1 MKKLAVI
8 LLFASAL
15 FSCVSKSAAD
25 KIQNE
30 KDSLATVV
38 LEKEAILSDVF
49 NSLNTIS
56 ENLDNIKSRENI
68 VTAGSQSELTPE
80 IKEKINADI
89 EAIDNLLAE
98 NRKAI
103 ENLKY
108 STERLRQAKI
118 KIGKLEEL
126 VANLTRQVDAK
137 DGEIMAL
144 KAELETMDIKIT
156 DLEQAVDG
164 LGQKVA
170 GLHSDKQQ
178 LETRVNQQV
187 DQLNTAFY
195 IVDKEATLLSDG
207 IVVKS
212 GFISRTLKINGR
224 YDLNKFHRVNVKTLG
239 EIEIGQSK
247 VTVVSSHPEN
257 SYELVANKKG
267 FVEKL
272 IITDAP
278 RFWETSKIL
287 VVSYK

>member
-15 FSCVSKSAAD
+15 FSCVSKGTAD

-30 KDSLATVV
+30 KDSLANVV
-38 LEKEAILSDVF
+38 IEKEAILSDVF

-68 VTAGSQSELTPE
+68 VTTGSQSELTPE
-80 IKEKINADI
+80 IKEKIQADI

-103 ENLKY
+103 EKLKF
-108 STERLRQAKI
+108 STERLREAKI

-126 VANLTRQVDAK
+126 VANLTRQVDTK

-156 DLEQAVDG
+156 DLEKTVDG
-164 LGQKVA
+164 LGQQVA
-170 GLHSDKQQ
+170 GLHNDKQQ
-178 LETRVNQQV
+178 LETRVNQQG
-187 DQLNTAFY
+187 DQLNTAFF
-195 IVDKEATLLSDG
+195 IVDKEENLLSDG

-224 YDLNKFHRVNVKTLG
+224 YDLNKFNRVNVKTLG
-239 EIEIGQSK
+239 EIEIGHNK

-257 SYELVANKKG
+257 SYELVTDKKG
-267 FVEKL
+267 FVQKL
-272 IITDAP
+272 VITDAP